1 MINLNTFGNL
11 LMSKKKKKPYYPNN
25 YEAIKQCP
33 DSFFFQIPF
42 DEFMD
47 WKIFG
52 YEIPSSIDSIIREHN
67 LETGKVT
74 EYVYRT
80 IDGGKK
86 RAKRIM
92 EEGKSEFVV
101 CTHDQ
106 VHHVYPEET
115 EQQEEHY
122 DPFNDPL
129 A

>member
-1 MINLNTFGNL
+1 MA
-11 LMSKKKKKPYYPNN
+11 KKKKKPDFPNN
-25 YEAIKQCP
+25 WEAIEDCP
-33 DSFFFQIPF
+33 DSFFYPIPF

-80 IDGGKK
+80 LDGGKK

-92 EEGKSEFVV
+92 DEGKSEFIV
-101 CTHDQ
+101 CTHEQ
-106 VHHVYPEET
+106 VHHVYPETINED
-115 EQQEEHY
+115 EE
-122 DPFNDPL
+122 DLF
-129 A
+129 

>member
-1 MINLNTFGNL
+1 MT
-11 LMSKKKKKPYYPNN
+11 KKKKKPYFPNN
-25 YEAIKQCP
+25 YEYYRDCP
-33 DSFFFQIPF
+33 DSFFYPIPF

-86 RAKRIM
+86 RATRIM
-92 EEGKSEFVV
+92 KEGKSEFVV

-106 VHHVYPEET
+106 VHHVYPELLDT
-115 EQQEEHY
+115 QEEDY
-122 DPFNDPL
+122 DAF

>member
-1 MINLNTFGNL
+1 MA
-11 LMSKKKKKPYYPNN
+11 KKKKKPDFPNN

-80 IDGGKK
+80 LDGGKK

-92 EEGKSEFVV
+92 DEGKSEFVV
-101 CTHDQ
+101 CTHEQ
-106 VHHVYPEET
+106 VHHVYPEIT
-115 EQQEEHY
+115 EYKEDDYE
-122 DPFNDPL
+122 PF